1 MTDLGMERE
10 RDFDRFLTFVDA
22 IVAIAITL
30 LVLPLVDVAG
40 TFHGD
45 SVTHLL
51 SESRDQ
57 IWAFFLSFFVI
68 ANLWLTQH
76 RLLRHV
82 VYTDAV
88 LIRLMLLWSLTIVVL
103 PFPTA
108 LVAGSTG
115 HQAVT
120 KLLYIGTMAVSA
132 LILALVCLVIRSHP
146 EIRDSAESPDVLH
159 AFSVF
164 AVFVVALAL
173 MLWFPGLG
181 YWPLVLLM
189 LPYRVIRLWR
199 RRVGAHPEVS
209 ARGRRGARDGR
220 PRR

>member
-1 MTDLGMERE
+1 MTDLGVERE

-88 LIRLMLLWSLTIVVL
+88 LIR
-103 PFPTA
+103 
-108 LVAGSTG
+108 
-115 HQAVT
+115 
-120 KLLYIGTMAVSA
+120 
-132 LILALVCLVIRSHP
+132 ALVCLVIRSHP

-199 RRVGAHPEVS
+199 RRAGAHPEVS
-209 ARGRRGARDGR
+209 ARGRRGARD
-220 PRR
+220 